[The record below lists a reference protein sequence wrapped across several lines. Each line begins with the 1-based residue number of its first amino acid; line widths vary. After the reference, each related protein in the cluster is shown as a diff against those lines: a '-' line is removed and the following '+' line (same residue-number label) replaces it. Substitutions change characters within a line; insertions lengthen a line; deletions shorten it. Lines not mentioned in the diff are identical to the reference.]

1 MKYRVSLLPESRKKQ
16 INARNTISKI
26 RAVSL
31 SVLAVLVA
39 FAVVVVI
46 VGLYANSQ
54 LKEVKKLDQQCITE
68 IEQLS
73 SYRDIHAA
81 LQERI
86 NLFLIFQVKE
96 PALYSF
102 IYEWSKIDHPGVSV
116 DTIECLNWK
125 TDRLCTISGTC
136 NTRSEYLAYEES
148 LGKIKGVTSVSCVS
162 YQTNVGAG
170 DGALATFTISVAV
183 SGGTPAVVETTAP
196 AVTEATTAAQ

>member
-16 INARNTISKI
+16 INARNTIAKI
-26 RAVSL
+26 KAVSL

-68 IEQLS
+68 IEKLS

-86 NLFLIFQVKE
+86 NLFDKIQVKE
-96 PALYSF
+96 PALYTF
-102 IYEWSKIDHPGVSV
+102 VYEWSKIDHPGVSV
-116 DTIECLNWK
+116 DTIECVNWK

-136 NTRSEYLAYEES
+136 SSRSEYLAYEES
-148 LGKIKGVTSVSCVS
+148 LKKLTGVTSVSCVS
-162 YQTNVGAG
+162 YQSNVGAG
-170 DGALATFTISVAV
+170 EGSLALFTISVAV
-183 SGGTPAVVETTAP
+183 SGGTPVIETTAP

>member
-1 MKYRVSLLPESRKKQ
+1 VKYRVSLLPESRKKQ
-16 INARNTISKI
+16 INARNVIAKI

-31 SVLAVLVA
+31 SVLAVLIA
-39 FAVVVVI
+39 FAVVVVV
-46 VGLYANSQ
+46 VGIYANSQ

-86 NLFLIFQVKE
+86 NLFDKIQVKE
-96 PALYSF
+96 PALYNF
-102 IYEWSKIDHPGVSV
+102 IYDWSKIDHPGVSV
-116 DTIECLNWK
+116 STIECVNWK

-136 NTRSEYLAYEES
+136 STRSEYLAYEES
-148 LGKIKGVTSVSCVS
+148 LKKIKGVTSVSCVS

-170 DGALATFTISVAV
+170 EDALASFSISIAV
-183 SGGTPAVVETTAP
+183 SGGTPVVVETTAP

>member
-54 LKEVKKLDQQCITE
+54 LKELKKLDQQCITE

-86 NLFLIFQVKE
+86 NLFEKIQVKE

-170 DGALATFTISVAV
+170 EGVLATFTISVTV
-183 SGGTPAVVETTAP
+183 SGVTPAVVETTAP

>member
-86 NLFLIFQVKE
+86 NLFERVVFK
-96 PALYSF
+96 
-102 IYEWSKIDHPGVSV
+102 K
-116 DTIECLNWK
+116 
-125 TDRLCTISGTC
+125 
-136 NTRSEYLAYEES
+136 
-148 LGKIKGVTSVSCVS
+148 KG
-162 YQTNVGAG
+162 
-170 DGALATFTISVAV
+170 DK
-183 SGGTPAVVETTAP
+183 
-196 AVTEATTAAQ
+196 

>member
-16 INARNTISKI
+16 IYARNVIAKI

-31 SVLAVLVA
+31 SVLAVLIA
-39 FAVVVVI
+39 FAVVVVV
-46 VGLYANSQ
+46 VGIYANSQ

-86 NLFLIFQVKE
+86 NLFDKIQVKE
-96 PALYSF
+96 PALYNF
-102 IYEWSKIDHPGVSV
+102 IYDWSKIDHPGVSV
-116 DTIECLNWK
+116 STIECVNWK

-136 NTRSEYLAYEES
+136 STRSEYLAYEEA

-170 DGALATFTISVAV
+170 EDALASFTISVAV
-183 SGGTPAVVETTAP
+183 SGGTPVVVDTTAP
-196 AVTEATTAAQ
+196 AVTEATTVAQ

>member
-86 NLFLIFQVKE
+86 NLFEKIQVKE

-170 DGALATFTISVAV
+170 EGVLATFTISVTV
-183 SGGTPAVVETTAP
+183 SGVTPAVVETTAP

>member
-16 INARNTISKI
+16 INARNTIAKI
-26 RAVSL
+26 QAVSI
-31 SVLAVLVA
+31 SVLAVLLA
-39 FAVVVVI
+39 FAVVVVVVAI
-46 VGLYANSQ
+46 YANSQ

-86 NLFLIFQVKE
+86 NLFDKIQVKE

-116 DTIECLNWK
+116 ETIDCASWK
-125 TDRLCTISGTC
+125 TDRLCTITGSC
-136 NTRSEYLAYEES
+136 SSRSEYLAYEES
-148 LGKIKGVTSVSCVS
+148 LKKLNGVTSVSCVN
-162 YQTNVGAG
+162 YQTNVGASE
-170 DGALATFTISVAV
+170 DTLATFTISVAV
-183 SGGTPAVVETTAP
+183 SGGVAAVVETTDT